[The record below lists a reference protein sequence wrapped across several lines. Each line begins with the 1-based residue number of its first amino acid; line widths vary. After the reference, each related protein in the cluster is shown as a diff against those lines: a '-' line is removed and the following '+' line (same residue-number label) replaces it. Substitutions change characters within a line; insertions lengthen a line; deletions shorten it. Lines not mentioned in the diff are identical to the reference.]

1 MLRLINK
8 FVYRPEATFAEE
20 DFSPTDLG
28 LAYEEITIKTGD
40 NLLLSAWY
48 FPAPNPTHLVMYCH
62 GNAGDIR
69 DWAYAMPPFLEM
81 GCSVLLFDYRGYGQ
95 SQGKPSES
103 GLYLDGESVWGWV
116 EEKAENEG
124 ITAVILGKSLGSAVA
139 IHVAAQTPPSSLILD
154 SPFTSM
160 REIAMIVTP
169 WLPDTMLPELYE
181 SLKIVPKLT
190 CSTLVIHGRND
201 TLVPLAHGQE
211 LYDTMVCPK
220 AIHIIEGADHNNLTN
235 FPEYDKAIQA
245 FLYKAFSEK

>member
-8 FVYRPEATFAEE
+8 FVYRPEATFAE
-20 DFSPTDLG
+20 DNFTPADLG
-28 LAYEEITIKTGD
+28 LPYEEVAIKTGD

-48 FPAPNPTHLVMYCH
+48 FPANNPSHLIMYCH

-69 DWAYAMPPFLEM
+69 DWSHAMPPFLEM

-116 EEKAENEG
+116 EEKAEDEG

-139 IHVAAQTPPSSLILD
+139 IHIAMQTPPAALILD
-154 SPFTSM
+154 SAFTSM
-160 REIAMIVTP
+160 REIALTVTP
-169 WLPDTMLPELYE
+169 WLPDSMLPELYE

-201 TLVPLAHGQE
+201 TLVPLAHGQA
-211 LYDTMVCPK
+211 LFDAMTCPK
-220 AIHIIEGADHNNLTN
+220 TMRIINGADHNNLSN
-235 FPEYDKAIQA
+235 FPDYYAEIQT
-245 FLYKAFSEK
+245 FLTA

>member
-20 DFSPTDLG
+20 NFTPADLG
-28 LAYEEITIKTGD
+28 LPYEKVLIKTGD

-48 FPAPNPTHLVMYCH
+48 FPANNPSHLIMYCH

-69 DWAYAMPPFLEM
+69 DWSHAMPPFLEM

-95 SQGKPSES
+95 SQGKPSEA

-116 EEKAENEG
+116 EEKAEEEG

-139 IHVAAQTPPSSLILD
+139 IHVAMQTPPAALILD
-154 SPFTSM
+154 SAFTSM
-160 REIAMIVTP
+160 REIVLTLTP
-169 WLPDTMLPELYE
+169 WLPDSMLPELYE

-190 CSTLVIHGRND
+190 CPTLLIHGRND

-211 LYDTMVCPK
+211 LFDTMTCPK
-220 AIHIIEGADHNNLTN
+220 TMSIIDGADHNNLSN
-235 FPEYDKAIQA
+235 FPDYYGAIQA
-245 FLYKAFSEK
+245 FLAA